1 MYKQLTNIDKT
12 VSNSYIC
19 RISDGAWIPF
29 HADNTDYQKFKYD
42 AEHGAVV
49 QDATGRSMTAQEITT
64 LLGTLP

>member
-1 MYKQLTNIDKT
+1 MYKQVADHKNNIMTNQIQ
-12 VSNSYIC
+12 
-19 RISDGAWIPF
+19 RISDTMFIPF
-29 HADNTDYQKFKYD
+29 DPSNTDYQKFKYD

>member
-1 MYKQLTNIDKT
+1 MYKLLPQYLGEDVKI
-12 VSNSYIC
+12 VQ
-19 RISDGAWIPF
+19 RLSDNAFIPF
-29 HADNTDYQKFKYD
+29 TSDNTDYQKFKYD